1 MAFLTD
7 RKRAEYR
14 GSSRTGTEHFWG
26 QTISAVGLAILVP
39 LFVITFGCI
48 LGSPYEEV
56 IAYYQRPFPAV
67 IAGMTITVSMIHF
80 RHGIQVVIEDYTR
93 GLQKKF
99 FIILCTCIAYAVAA
113 TGLFALARIAL

>member
-1 MAFLTD
+1 MAFLPD
-7 RKRAEYR
+7 RKRAEFR
-14 GSSRTGTEHFWG
+14 CSSRTGTEHFWG

-39 LFVITFGCI
+39 LFILTFGGA
-48 LGSPYEEV
+48 LGGTYEEV
-56 IAYYQRPFPAV
+56 IAYYQRPFPAI
-67 IAGMTITVSMIHF
+67 IAGMTITVAMIHF

-99 FIILCTCIAYAVAA
+99 FIIIFTCIAYAVAA

>member
-7 RKRAEYR
+7 RKRAEHR
-14 GSSRTGTEHFWG
+14 GSSRTGTENFWS

-39 LFVITFGCI
+39 LFVITFGGT
-48 LGSPYEEV
+48 LGGTYEEV
-56 IAYYQRPFPAV
+56 IAYYQRPFPAI
-67 IAGMTITVSMIHF
+67 IAGMTITVAMIHF

-99 FIILCTCIAYAVAA
+99 LIIIFTCIAYAVAA

>member
-14 GSSRTGTEHFWG
+14 GSSRHGTEHLWG

-39 LFVITFGCI
+39 LFILTFGSI
-48 LGSPYEEV
+48 LGSTYEEA
-56 IAYYQRPFPAV
+56 IAYYQRPFPAI
-67 IAGMTITVSMIHF
+67 IAGMTITLAMIHF

-93 GLQKKF
+93 GLTKKF
-99 FIILCTCIAYAVAA
+99 LIIACTCIAYAIAA

>member
-1 MAFLTD
+1 MRYLTD

-14 GSSRTGTEHFWG
+14 GASHTGTEHFWG
-26 QTISAVGLAILVP
+26 QTISAFGLAILVP
-39 LFVITFGCI
+39 LFVLTFGCI

-56 IAYYQRPFPAV
+56 IAYYKRPFPAI
-67 IAGMTITVSMIHF
+67 IAGMTLTVAMIHF

-99 FIILCTCIAYAVAA
+99 LIIIFTCIAYAIAA
-113 TGLFALARIAL
+113 TGLFALASIAL